1 MEKFLVVGCGGSGA
15 VTQAYIIDQLKAYLR
30 QVAPE
35 RTELPAAWQFVSV
48 DAPLSAEPGPAGL
61 ANVPQSGGQYVSV
74 GNSLHY
80 NQFEQGLSQ
89 QLARTGSL
97 GEISTWATSEP
108 ETLNLPIDRGA
119 GQRRALGRMLTIQ
132 NLEKIHDGLRS
143 AMDRLNRMETNAE
156 LNELNH
162 RITGRRSDVT
172 DSEPIALVIGSMA
185 GGSGASMV
193 FDIARLIS
201 TLPGNMPSRTA
212 IFMMSPEVFESLSE
226 DDRRGMWPN
235 SLAMFGEAFAAQ
247 TGASAAHDRA
257 IFKAM
262 GLSVT
267 PKSSSFA
274 RLFPIGARM
283 GGNRSKFGD
292 GSPAA
297 IYRGLGRALAALMTS
312 RKALGSFTQYTLG
325 NSGAI
330 EGSRSILGWGS
341 PSKFSWNDVPWG
353 SMGYAQ
359 LSMGRDRYAE
369 YAAQRL
375 ARSSFERLLEG
386 HLSADDPS
394 TGKEQLDK
402 RLFER
407 MPDFLAGC
415 RLPSQM
421 VGGLGA
427 SDVYPWLGSV
437 FGSSF
442 SAPAANEAVRNIRQ
456 TLPAGDGMKSKDW
469 ADLVRRRLSELGGP
483 VDQLLSGNA
492 YATVHKFADFF
503 ADQVIAEIE
512 RDLSRFGVPFV
523 EETIDRLAEMLQE
536 QLVPQLKNFVQAAA
550 GMNPMAPSPQLE
562 TLLQPLNARGTVN
575 NSAQIADN
583 IAASYSMQ
591 LTQYHLLQVAQILTD
606 VFDDFRASVLMR
618 LKRSL
623 ESVHK
628 DLDHDNER
636 KDVNLNLADVAT
648 SDPVAWPRDGEE
660 KIDDRFRSSANEILI
675 TETDKFPVDYEAH
688 MLGTMRA
695 TVPDLRTFEQA
706 VSSATREIIMGDW
719 DTQGGVK
726 APNNTLCPAS
736 GPESGPGNR
745 AGWVSK
751 HLTRPPYD
759 QGEKRDSRAATFD
772 PRLRPTDLI
781 ERTRLWISRPA
792 KPFSDFIGVDLR
804 SYLSRDAAS
813 NDAEYDGRVNRLHDA
828 FYKALHQARPLAAV
842 SSEMLNRVYGIGR
855 EQYHFNFSE
864 IPLDGLEAGARL
876 SEIIQ
881 NDTTRDEATITT
893 FESAFTTDNRVFSID
908 VFGSYPN
915 YSPVVFSSLF
925 PHIAEDW
932 NGRGGNSESFW
943 ELRRARPLP
952 AALPLTDDERRAMV
966 AGWHIG
972 VLTGRIYISGLGT
985 ADAAAHIFDDANNE
999 WVAFPPKLLTP
1010 PSKFRGNE
1018 DWMPAVIESV
1028 LLAYADVQSAPPG
1041 GRIGDSLRPY
1051 RLLRELYDDGA
1062 EAPTTGA
1069 VDHSVV
1075 KLLAE
1080 WLATGKDPQSDTGT
1094 SPHGSTVA
1102 ERKEK
1107 AEEILRGARAKAS
1120 HFLSGAGR
1128 SALPGARG
1136 NDRPW
1141 SYVVDRRIAAEMPL
1155 YRDLADDVDVMA
1167 ADLLKRLEE
1176 AAKLAENWGREPA
1189 MPPQP
1194 LITGADD
1201 PTRDSRP
1208 AGFGGGLI

>member
-30 QVAPE
+30 QVDPE

-48 DAPLSAEPGPAGL
+48 DAPLTAEPGPAGL

-97 GEISTWATSEP
+97 GEIATWATREP
-108 ETLNLPIDRGA
+108 ENLNLPIDRGA

-156 LNELNH
+156 LNELNYK
-162 RITGRRSDVT
+162 ITGRRSDVT

-193 FDIARLIS
+193 FDVARLIS

-235 SLAMFGEAFAAQ
+235 SLAMFGEAVAAQ
-247 TGASAAHDRA
+247 TGAAVAHDRA

-267 PKSSSFA
+267 PKNASFA

-341 PSKFSWNDVPWG
+341 PTKVSWNDIPWG

-386 HLSADDPS
+386 HLSPDDPS

-402 RLFER
+402 RLRER
-407 MPDFLAGC
+407 LPDFLAAC
-415 RLPSQM
+415 HLPGSMAGQ
-421 VGGLGA
+421 LRA
-427 SDVYPWLGSV
+427 ADVYPWLGSV
-437 FGSSF
+437 FGGSF

-456 TLPAGDGMKSKDW
+456 TLPAGDGMKSREW
-469 ADLVRRRLSELGGP
+469 ADLVRGRLEQCRSG
-483 VDQLLSGNA
+483 VDEMLSANA
-492 YATVHKFADFF
+492 YAAVHEFADFF
-503 ADQVIAEIE
+503 ADRVIAEIE
-512 RDLSRFGVPFV
+512 GDLSRYGVPFV
-523 EETIDRLAEMLQE
+523 EEIVDRLMEMFQE
-536 QLVPQLKNFVQAAA
+536 PLIPMIKSFAQSAA
-550 GMNPMAPSPQLE
+550 GMDPMAPSPQLE
-562 TLLQPLNARGTVN
+562 TLLQPLNGRGTVN

-583 IAASYSMQ
+583 IAASYTTQ
-591 LTQYHLLQVAQILTD
+591 LTQYHIVQVASLLAE
-606 VFDDFRASVLMR
+606 VLDDFRSSVLLR
-618 LKRSL
+618 LKREL
-623 ESVHK
+623 VSVHK

-636 KDVNLNLADVAT
+636 KDVSLNLADVAT

-675 TETDKFPVDYEAH
+675 TETDKFPADYEGH

-695 TVPDLRTFEQA
+695 TVPDLRTFPEA
-706 VSSATREIIMGDW
+706 VSAATREIIMGDW
-719 DTQGGVK
+719 DTQGGIK
-726 APNNTLCPAS
+726 APNDTLCPAT

-751 HLTRPPYD
+751 HLTRPPY
-759 QGEKRDSRAATFD
+759 GRSEKRDSRAASFN
-772 PRLRPTDLI
+772 PRLRPADLI
-781 ERTRLWISRPA
+781 KRTRLWIARPA

-804 SYLSRDAAS
+804 SYLTRAAAA
-813 NDAEYDGRVNRLHDA
+813 NDAEYDGRLNRLHDA

-842 SSEMLNRVYGIGR
+842 SSEMLNRVYGVGR

-864 IPLDGLEAGARL
+864 IPLDGLEAGSRL

-881 NDTTRDEATITT
+881 NDTTRDEATVTT

-985 ADAAAHIFDDANNE
+985 AAAAAHIFDDAQEE
-999 WVAFPPKLLTP
+999 WVPFPQKLLTP
-1010 PSKFRGNE
+1010 PTKFRGNE

-1028 LLAYADVQSAPPG
+1028 LLAYADVQTAPPG

-1062 EAPTTGA
+1062 EGPTTGA

-1075 KLLAE
+1075 KVLAE

-1094 SPHGSTVA
+1094 SPHGSTLA
-1102 ERKEK
+1102 ERKAK
-1107 AEEILRGARAKAS
+1107 AEEVLRTARAKAAN
-1120 HFLSGAGR
+1120 FLSATGR
-1128 SALPGARG
+1128 AALPGARPT
-1136 NDRPW
+1136 DRPW

-1155 YRDLADDVDVMA
+1155 YRDLADDVDYMA

-1176 AAKLAENWGREPA
+1176 AAVVAENWGREPVA
-1189 MPPQP
+1189 PPQP

-1201 PTRDSRP
+1201 PTLTSRP
-1208 AGFGGGLI
+1208 EGFGGGLI

>member
-30 QVAPE
+30 QVDPE

-48 DAPLSAEPGPAGL
+48 DAPLTAEPGPAGL
-61 ANVPQSGGQYVSV
+61 ANVPQAGGQYVSV

-97 GEISTWATSEP
+97 GEIATWATREP
-108 ETLNLPIDRGA
+108 ENLNLPIDRGA

-156 LNELNH
+156 LNELNYK
-162 RITGRRSDVT
+162 ITGRRSDVT

-193 FDIARLIS
+193 FDVARLIS

-235 SLAMFGEAFAAQ
+235 SLAMFGEAVAAQ
-247 TGASAAHDRA
+247 TGAAVAHDRA

-267 PKSSSFA
+267 PKNASFA

-341 PSKFSWNDVPWG
+341 PTKVSWNDIPWG

-386 HLSADDPS
+386 HLSPDDPS

-402 RLFER
+402 RLRER
-407 MPDFLAGC
+407 LPDFLAAC
-415 RLPSQM
+415 HLP
-421 VGGLGA
+421 GA
-427 SDVYPWLGSV
+427 MAGQLRAADVYPWLGSV
-437 FGSSF
+437 FGGSF

-456 TLPAGDGMKSKDW
+456 TLPAGDGMKSREW
-469 ADLVRRRLSELGGP
+469 ADLVRGRLEQCRSG
-483 VDQLLSGNA
+483 VDEMLSANA
-492 YATVHKFADFF
+492 YAAVHEFADFF
-503 ADQVIAEIE
+503 ADRVIAEIE
-512 RDLSRFGVPFV
+512 GDLSRYGVPFV
-523 EETIDRLAEMLQE
+523 EEIVDRLMEMLQE
-536 QLVPQLKNFVQAAA
+536 PLIPMIKSFAQSAA
-550 GMNPMAPSPQLE
+550 GMDPMAPSPQLE
-562 TLLQPLNARGTVN
+562 TLLQPLNGRGTVN

-583 IAASYSMQ
+583 IAASYTTQ
-591 LTQYHLLQVAQILTD
+591 LTQYHIVQVAGLLAE
-606 VFDDFRASVLMR
+606 VLDDFRGSVLLR

-623 ESVHK
+623 VSVHK
-628 DLDHDNER
+628 DLDHDNQR
-636 KDVNLNLADVAT
+636 KDVSLNLADVAT

-675 TETDKFPVDYEAH
+675 TETDKFPADYEAH

-695 TVPDLRTFEQA
+695 TVPDLRTFPEA
-706 VSSATREIIMGDW
+706 VSAATREIIMGEW
-719 DTQGGVK
+719 DTQGGIK
-726 APNNTLCPAS
+726 APNDTLCPAT

-751 HLTRPPYD
+751 HLTRPPYGR
-759 QGEKRDSRAATFD
+759 GEKRDSRAASFD
-772 PRLRPTDLI
+772 PRLRPADLI
-781 ERTRLWISRPA
+781 ERTRLWIARPA

-804 SYLSRDAAS
+804 SYLTRDAAS
-813 NDAEYDGRVNRLHDA
+813 NDAEYHGRLNRLHDA

-842 SSEMLNRVYGIGR
+842 SSEMLNRVYGVGR

-864 IPLDGLEAGARL
+864 IPLDGLEAGSRL

-881 NDTTRDEATITT
+881 NDTTRDDATVTT

-985 ADAAAHIFDDANNE
+985 ASAAAHIFDDAQEE
-999 WVAFPPKLLTP
+999 WVPFPQKLLTP
-1010 PSKFRGNE
+1010 PTKFRGNE

-1028 LLAYADVQSAPPG
+1028 LLAYADVQTAPPG

-1062 EAPTTGA
+1062 EGPTTGA

-1075 KLLAE
+1075 KVLAE

-1094 SPHGSTVA
+1094 SPHGSTLA
-1102 ERKEK
+1102 ERKAK
-1107 AEEILRGARAKAS
+1107 AEEVLRTARAKAAN
-1120 HFLSGAGR
+1120 FLSATGR
-1128 SALPGARG
+1128 AALPGARPT
-1136 NDRPW
+1136 DRPW

-1155 YRDLADDVDVMA
+1155 YRDLADDVDYMA

-1176 AAKLAENWGREPA
+1176 AAVVAENWGREPVA
-1189 MPPQP
+1189 SPQP

-1201 PTRDSRP
+1201 PTLTSRP
-1208 AGFGGGLI
+1208 EGFGGGLI

>member
-30 QVAPE
+30 QVDPE

-48 DAPLSAEPGPAGL
+48 DAPLTAEPGPAGL

-97 GEISTWATSEP
+97 GEIATWATREP
-108 ETLNLPIDRGA
+108 ENLNLPIDRGA

-156 LNELNH
+156 LNELNYK
-162 RITGRRSDVT
+162 ITGRRSDVT

-193 FDIARLIS
+193 FDVARLIS

-235 SLAMFGEAFAAQ
+235 SLAMFGEAVAAQ
-247 TGASAAHDRA
+247 TGAAVAHDRA

-267 PKSSSFA
+267 PKNASFA

-325 NSGAI
+325 NSGAS

-341 PSKFSWNDVPWG
+341 PTKVSWNDIPWG

-386 HLSADDPS
+386 HLSPDDPS

-402 RLFER
+402 RLRER
-407 MPDFLAGC
+407 LPDFLAAC
-415 RLPSQM
+415 HLPGSMAGQ
-421 VGGLGA
+421 LRA
-427 SDVYPWLGSV
+427 ADVYPWLGSV
-437 FGSSF
+437 FGGSF

-456 TLPAGDGMKSKDW
+456 TLPAGDGMKSREW
-469 ADLVRRRLSELGGP
+469 ADLVRGRLEQCRSG
-483 VDQLLSGNA
+483 VDEMLSANA
-492 YATVHKFADFF
+492 YAAVHEFADFF
-503 ADQVIAEIE
+503 ADRVIAEIE
-512 RDLSRFGVPFV
+512 GDLSRYGVPFV
-523 EETIDRLAEMLQE
+523 EEIVDRLMEMFQE
-536 QLVPQLKNFVQAAA
+536 PLIPMIKSFAQSAA
-550 GMNPMAPSPQLE
+550 GMDPMAPSPQLE
-562 TLLQPLNARGTVN
+562 TLLQPLNGRGTVN

-583 IAASYSMQ
+583 IAASYTTQ
-591 LTQYHLLQVAQILTD
+591 LTQYHIVQVASLLAE
-606 VFDDFRASVLMR
+606 VLDDFRSSVLLR
-618 LKRSL
+618 LKREL
-623 ESVHK
+623 VSVHK

-636 KDVNLNLADVAT
+636 KDVSLNLDVAT

-675 TETDKFPVDYEAH
+675 TETDKFPADYEGH

-695 TVPDLRTFEQA
+695 TVPDLRTFPEA
-706 VSSATREIIMGDW
+706 VSAAAREIIMGDW
-719 DTQGGVK
+719 DTQGGIK
-726 APNNTLCPAS
+726 APNDTLCPAT

-751 HLTRPPYD
+751 HLTRPPYGR
-759 QGEKRDSRAATFD
+759 GEKRDSRAASFN
-772 PRLRPTDLI
+772 PRLRPADLI
-781 ERTRLWISRPA
+781 ERTRLWIARPA

-804 SYLSRDAAS
+804 SYLTRAAAA
-813 NDAEYDGRVNRLHDA
+813 NDAEYDGRLNRLHDA

-842 SSEMLNRVYGIGR
+842 SSEMLNRVYGVGR

-864 IPLDGLEAGARL
+864 IPLDGLEAGSRL

-881 NDTTRDEATITT
+881 NDTTRDEATVTT

-985 ADAAAHIFDDANNE
+985 AAAAAHIFDDAQEE
-999 WVAFPPKLLTP
+999 WVPFPQKLLTP
-1010 PSKFRGNE
+1010 PTKFRGNE

-1028 LLAYADVQSAPPG
+1028 LLAYADVQTAPPG

-1062 EAPTTGA
+1062 EGPTTGA

-1075 KLLAE
+1075 KVLAE

-1094 SPHGSTVA
+1094 SPHGSTLA
-1102 ERKEK
+1102 ERKAK
-1107 AEEILRGARAKAS
+1107 AEEVLRTARAKAAN
-1120 HFLSGAGR
+1120 FLSATGR
-1128 SALPGARG
+1128 AALPGARPT
-1136 NDRPW
+1136 DRPW

-1155 YRDLADDVDVMA
+1155 YRDLADDVDYMA

-1176 AAKLAENWGREPA
+1176 AAVVAEDWGREPVA
-1189 MPPQP
+1189 PPQP

-1201 PTRDSRP
+1201 PTLTSRP
-1208 AGFGGGLI
+1208 EGFGGGLI

>member
-1 MEKFLVVGCGGSGA
+1 MVGCGGSGA

-1128 SALPGARG
+1128 SALPGAHG

-1201 PTRDSRP
+1201 PTHDSRP

>member
-30 QVAPE
+30 QVDPE

-48 DAPLSAEPGPAGL
+48 DAPLTAEPGPAGL

-97 GEISTWATSEP
+97 GEIATWATREP
-108 ETLNLPIDRGA
+108 ENLNLPIDRGA

-156 LNELNH
+156 LNELNYK
-162 RITGRRSDVT
+162 ITGRRSDVT

-193 FDIARLIS
+193 FDVARLIS

-235 SLAMFGEAFAAQ
+235 SLAMFGEAVAAQ
-247 TGASAAHDRA
+247 TGAAVAHDRA

-267 PKSSSFA
+267 PKNASFA

-341 PSKFSWNDVPWG
+341 PTKVSWNDIPWG

-386 HLSADDPS
+386 HLSPDDPS

-402 RLFER
+402 RLGER
-407 MPDFLAGC
+407 LPDFLAAC
-415 RLPSQM
+415 HLPGSMAGQ
-421 VGGLGA
+421 LRA
-427 SDVYPWLGSV
+427 ADVYPWLGSV
-437 FGSSF
+437 FGGSF

-456 TLPAGDGMKSKDW
+456 TLPAGDGMKSREW
-469 ADLVRRRLSELGGP
+469 ADLVRGRLEQCRSG
-483 VDQLLSGNA
+483 VDEMLSANA
-492 YATVHKFADFF
+492 YAAVHEFADFF
-503 ADQVIAEIE
+503 ADRVIAEIE
-512 RDLSRFGVPFV
+512 GDLSRYGVPFV
-523 EETIDRLAEMLQE
+523 EEIVDRLMEMFQE
-536 QLVPQLKNFVQAAA
+536 PLIPMIKSFAQSAA
-550 GMNPMAPSPQLE
+550 GMDPMAPSPQLE
-562 TLLQPLNARGTVN
+562 TLLQPLNGRGTVN

-583 IAASYSMQ
+583 IAASYTTQ
-591 LTQYHLLQVAQILTD
+591 LTQYHIVQVASLLAE
-606 VFDDFRASVLMR
+606 VLDDFRSSVLLR
-618 LKRSL
+618 LKREL
-623 ESVHK
+623 VSVHK

-636 KDVNLNLADVAT
+636 KDVSLNLADVAT

-675 TETDKFPVDYEAH
+675 TETDKFPADYEGH

-695 TVPDLRTFEQA
+695 TVPDLRTFPEA
-706 VSSATREIIMGDW
+706 VSAATREIIMGDW
-719 DTQGGVK
+719 DTQGGIK
-726 APNNTLCPAS
+726 APNDTLCPAT

-751 HLTRPPYD
+751 HLTRPPYGR
-759 QGEKRDSRAATFD
+759 GEKRDSRAASFN
-772 PRLRPTDLI
+772 PRLRPADLI
-781 ERTRLWISRPA
+781 ERTRLWIARPA

-804 SYLSRDAAS
+804 SYLTRAAAA
-813 NDAEYDGRVNRLHDA
+813 NDAEYDGRLNRLHDA

-842 SSEMLNRVYGIGR
+842 SSEMLNRVYGVGR

-864 IPLDGLEAGARL
+864 IPLDGLEAGSRL

-881 NDTTRDEATITT
+881 NDTTRDEATVTT

-985 ADAAAHIFDDANNE
+985 AAAAAHIFDDAQEE
-999 WVAFPPKLLTP
+999 WVPFPQKLLTP
-1010 PSKFRGNE
+1010 PTKFRGNE

-1028 LLAYADVQSAPPG
+1028 LLAYADVQTAPPG

-1062 EAPTTGA
+1062 EGPTTGA

-1075 KLLAE
+1075 KVLAE

-1094 SPHGSTVA
+1094 SPHGSTLA
-1102 ERKEK
+1102 ERKAK
-1107 AEEILRGARAKAS
+1107 AEEVLRTARAKAAN
-1120 HFLSGAGR
+1120 FLSATGR
-1128 SALPGARG
+1128 AALPGARPT
-1136 NDRPW
+1136 DRPW

-1155 YRDLADDVDVMA
+1155 YRDLADDVDYMA

-1176 AAKLAENWGREPA
+1176 AAVVAENWGREPVA
-1189 MPPQP
+1189 PPQP

-1201 PTRDSRP
+1201 PTLTSRP
-1208 AGFGGGLI
+1208 EGFGGGLI

>member
-30 QVAPE
+30 QVDPE

-48 DAPLSAEPGPAGL
+48 DAPLTAEPGPAGL
-61 ANVPQSGGQYVSV
+61 ANVPQAGGQYVSV

-97 GEISTWATSEP
+97 GEIATWATREP
-108 ETLNLPIDRGA
+108 ENLNLPIDRGA

-156 LNELNH
+156 LNELNYK
-162 RITGRRSDVT
+162 ITGRRSDVT

-193 FDIARLIS
+193 FDVARLIS

-235 SLAMFGEAFAAQ
+235 SLAMFGEAVAAQ
-247 TGASAAHDRA
+247 TGAAVAHDRA

-267 PKSSSFA
+267 PKNASFA

-312 RKALGSFTQYTLG
+312 RKALNSFTQYTLG

-341 PSKFSWNDVPWG
+341 PTKVSWNDIPWG

-386 HLSADDPS
+386 HLSSDDPS

-402 RLFER
+402 RLRER
-407 MPDFLAGC
+407 LPDFLAAC
-415 RLPSQM
+415 HLPGSMAGQLR
-421 VGGLGA
+421 VA
-427 SDVYPWLGSV
+427 DVYPWLGSV
-437 FGSSF
+437 FGGSF

-456 TLPAGDGMKSKDW
+456 TLPAGDGMKSREW
-469 ADLVRRRLSELGGP
+469 ADLVRGRLEQCRSG
-483 VDQLLSGNA
+483 VDKMLSDSA
-492 YATVHKFADFF
+492 YAAVHEFADFF
-503 ADQVIAEIE
+503 ADRVIAEIE
-512 RDLSRFGVPFV
+512 GDLSRYGVPFV
-523 EETIDRLAEMLQE
+523 EEIVDRLMEMLQE
-536 QLVPQLKNFVQAAA
+536 PLIPTIKSFAQSAA
-550 GMNPMAPSPQLE
+550 GMDPMAPSPQLE
-562 TLLQPLNARGTVN
+562 TLLQPLNGRGTVN

-583 IAASYSMQ
+583 IAASYTTQ
-591 LTQYHLLQVAQILTD
+591 LTQYHIVQVASLLAE
-606 VFDDFRASVLMR
+606 VLDDFRSSVLLR
-618 LKRSL
+618 LKREL
-623 ESVHK
+623 VSVHK

-636 KDVNLNLADVAT
+636 KDVSLNLADVAT

-675 TETDKFPVDYEAH
+675 TETDKFPADYEGH

-695 TVPDLRTFEQA
+695 TVPDLRTFPEA
-706 VSSATREIIMGDW
+706 VSAATREIIMGDW
-719 DTQGGVK
+719 DTQGGIK
-726 APNNTLCPAS
+726 APNDTLCPAT

-751 HLTRPPYD
+751 HLTRPPYGR
-759 QGEKRDSRAATFD
+759 GEKRDSRAASFN
-772 PRLRPTDLI
+772 PRLRPADLI
-781 ERTRLWISRPA
+781 ERTRLWIARPA

-804 SYLSRDAAS
+804 SYLTRAAAA
-813 NDAEYDGRVNRLHDA
+813 NDAEYDGRLNRLHDA

-842 SSEMLNRVYGIGR
+842 SSEMLNRVYGVGR

-864 IPLDGLEAGARL
+864 IPLDGLEAGSRL

-881 NDTTRDEATITT
+881 NDTTRDEATVTT

-985 ADAAAHIFDDANNE
+985 AAAAAHIFDDAQEE
-999 WVAFPPKLLTP
+999 WVPFPQKLLTP
-1010 PSKFRGNE
+1010 PTKFRGNE

-1028 LLAYADVQSAPPG
+1028 LLAYADVQTAPPG

-1062 EAPTTGA
+1062 EGPTTGA

-1075 KLLAE
+1075 KVLAE

-1094 SPHGSTVA
+1094 SPHGSTLA
-1102 ERKEK
+1102 ERKAK
-1107 AEEILRGARAKAS
+1107 AEEVLRTARAKAAN
-1120 HFLSGAGR
+1120 FLSATGR
-1128 SALPGARG
+1128 AALPGARPT
-1136 NDRPW
+1136 DRPW

-1155 YRDLADDVDVMA
+1155 YRDLADDVDYMA

-1176 AAKLAENWGREPA
+1176 AAVVAENWGREPVA
-1189 MPPQP
+1189 PPQP

-1201 PTRDSRP
+1201 PTLTSRP
-1208 AGFGGGLI
+1208 EGFGGGLI

>member
-772 PRLRPTDLI
+772 PRLRPADLI

-1201 PTRDSRP
+1201 PTHDSRP

>member
-30 QVAPE
+30 QVDPE

-48 DAPLSAEPGPAGL
+48 DAPLTAEPGPAGL
-61 ANVPQSGGQYVSV
+61 ANVPQAGGQYVSV

-97 GEISTWATSEP
+97 GEIATWATREP
-108 ETLNLPIDRGA
+108 ENLNLPIDRGA

-156 LNELNH
+156 LNELNYK
-162 RITGRRSDVT
+162 ITGRRSDVT

-193 FDIARLIS
+193 FDVARLIS

-235 SLAMFGEAFAAQ
+235 SLAMFGEAVAAQ
-247 TGASAAHDRA
+247 TGAAVSHDRA

-267 PKSSSFA
+267 PKNASFA

-341 PSKFSWNDVPWG
+341 PTKVSWNDIPWG

-386 HLSADDPS
+386 HLSPDDPS

-402 RLFER
+402 RLRER
-407 MPDFLAGC
+407 LPDFLAAC
-415 RLPSQM
+415 HLPGSMAGQ
-421 VGGLGA
+421 LRA
-427 SDVYPWLGSV
+427 ADVYPWLGSV
-437 FGSSF
+437 FGGSF

-456 TLPAGDGMKSKDW
+456 TLPAGDGMKSREW
-469 ADLVRRRLSELGGP
+469 ADLVRGRLEQCRSG
-483 VDQLLSGNA
+483 VDEMLSANA
-492 YATVHKFADFF
+492 YAAVHEFADFF
-503 ADQVIAEIE
+503 ADRVIAEIE
-512 RDLSRFGVPFV
+512 GDLSRYGVPFV
-523 EETIDRLAEMLQE
+523 EEIVDRLMEMFQE
-536 QLVPQLKNFVQAAA
+536 PLIPMIKSFAQSAA
-550 GMNPMAPSPQLE
+550 GMDPMAPSPQLE
-562 TLLQPLNARGTVN
+562 TLLQPLNGRGTVN

-583 IAASYSMQ
+583 IAASYTTQ
-591 LTQYHLLQVAQILTD
+591 LTQYHIVQVASLLAE
-606 VFDDFRASVLMR
+606 VLDDFRSSVLLR
-618 LKRSL
+618 LKREL
-623 ESVHK
+623 VSVHK

-636 KDVNLNLADVAT
+636 KDVSLNLADVAT

-675 TETDKFPVDYEAH
+675 TETDKFPADYEGH

-695 TVPDLRTFEQA
+695 TVPDLRTFPEA
-706 VSSATREIIMGDW
+706 VSAATREIIMGDW
-719 DTQGGVK
+719 DTQGGIK
-726 APNNTLCPAS
+726 APNDTLCPAT

-751 HLTRPPYD
+751 HLTRPPYGR
-759 QGEKRDSRAATFD
+759 GEKRDSRAASFN
-772 PRLRPTDLI
+772 PRLRPADLI
-781 ERTRLWISRPA
+781 ERTRLWIARPA

-804 SYLSRDAAS
+804 SYLTRGAAA
-813 NDAEYDGRVNRLHDA
+813 NDAEYDGRLNRLHDA

-842 SSEMLNRVYGIGR
+842 SSEMLNRVYGVGR

-864 IPLDGLEAGARL
+864 IPLDGLEAGSRL

-881 NDTTRDEATITT
+881 NDTTRDDATVTT

-985 ADAAAHIFDDANNE
+985 ASAAAHIFDDAQEE
-999 WVAFPPKLLTP
+999 WVPFPQKLLTP
-1010 PSKFRGNE
+1010 PTKFRGNE

-1028 LLAYADVQSAPPG
+1028 LLAYADVQTAPPG

-1062 EAPTTGA
+1062 EGPTTGA

-1075 KLLAE
+1075 KVLAE

-1094 SPHGSTVA
+1094 SPHGSTLA
-1102 ERKEK
+1102 ERKAK
-1107 AEEILRGARAKAS
+1107 AEEVLRTARAKAAN
-1120 HFLSGAGR
+1120 FLSATGR
-1128 SALPGARG
+1128 AALPGARPT
-1136 NDRPW
+1136 DRPW

-1155 YRDLADDVDVMA
+1155 YRDLADDVDYMA

-1176 AAKLAENWGREPA
+1176 AAVVAENWGREPVA
-1189 MPPQP
+1189 PPQP

-1201 PTRDSRP
+1201 PTLTSRP
-1208 AGFGGGLI
+1208 EGFGGGLI

>member
-30 QVAPE
+30 QVDPE

-48 DAPLSAEPGPAGL
+48 DAPLTAEPGPAGL
-61 ANVPQSGGQYVSV
+61 ANVPQAGGQYVSV

-97 GEISTWATSEP
+97 GEIATWATREP
-108 ETLNLPIDRGA
+108 ENLNLPIDRGA

-156 LNELNH
+156 LNELNYK
-162 RITGRRSDVT
+162 ITGRRSDVT

-193 FDIARLIS
+193 FDVARLIS

-235 SLAMFGEAFAAQ
+235 SLAMFGEAVAAQ
-247 TGASAAHDRA
+247 TGAAVSHDRA

-267 PKSSSFA
+267 PKNASFA

-341 PSKFSWNDVPWG
+341 PTKVSWNDIPWG

-359 LSMGRDRYAE
+359 LSMGRDQYAE

-386 HLSADDPS
+386 HLSPDDPS

-402 RLFER
+402 RLRER
-407 MPDFLAGC
+407 LPDFLAAC
-415 RLPSQM
+415 HLPGSMAGQ
-421 VGGLGA
+421 LRA
-427 SDVYPWLGSV
+427 ADVYPWLGSV
-437 FGSSF
+437 FGGSF

-456 TLPAGDGMKSKDW
+456 TLPAGDGMKSREW
-469 ADLVRRRLSELGGP
+469 ADLVRGRLEQCRSG
-483 VDQLLSGNA
+483 VDEMLSANA
-492 YATVHKFADFF
+492 YAAVHEFADFF
-503 ADQVIAEIE
+503 ADRVIAEIE
-512 RDLSRFGVPFV
+512 GDLSRYGVPFV
-523 EETIDRLAEMLQE
+523 EEIVDRLMEMFQE
-536 QLVPQLKNFVQAAA
+536 PLIPMIKSFAQSAA
-550 GMNPMAPSPQLE
+550 GMDPMAPSPQLE
-562 TLLQPLNARGTVN
+562 TLLQPLNGRGTVN

-583 IAASYSMQ
+583 IAASYTTQ
-591 LTQYHLLQVAQILTD
+591 LTQYHIVQVASLLAE
-606 VFDDFRASVLMR
+606 VLDDFRSSVLLR
-618 LKRSL
+618 LKREL
-623 ESVHK
+623 VSVHK

-636 KDVNLNLADVAT
+636 KDVSLNLADVAT

-675 TETDKFPVDYEAH
+675 TETDKFPADYEGH

-695 TVPDLRTFEQA
+695 TVPDLRTFPEA
-706 VSSATREIIMGDW
+706 VSAATREIIMGDW
-719 DTQGGVK
+719 DTQGGIK
-726 APNNTLCPAS
+726 APNDTLCPAT

-751 HLTRPPYD
+751 HLTRPPYGR
-759 QGEKRDSRAATFD
+759 GEKRDSRAASFN
-772 PRLRPTDLI
+772 PRLRPADLI
-781 ERTRLWISRPA
+781 ERTRLWIARPA

-804 SYLSRDAAS
+804 SYLTRGAAA
-813 NDAEYDGRVNRLHDA
+813 NDAEYDGRLNRLHDA

-842 SSEMLNRVYGIGR
+842 SSEMLNRVYGVGR

-864 IPLDGLEAGARL
+864 IPLDGLEAGSRL

-881 NDTTRDEATITT
+881 NDTTRDDATVTT

-985 ADAAAHIFDDANNE
+985 ASAAAHIFDDAQEE
-999 WVAFPPKLLTP
+999 WVPFPQKLLTP
-1010 PSKFRGNE
+1010 PTKFRGNE

-1028 LLAYADVQSAPPG
+1028 LLAYADVQTAPPG

-1062 EAPTTGA
+1062 EGPTTGA

-1075 KLLAE
+1075 KVLAE

-1094 SPHGSTVA
+1094 SPHGSTLA
-1102 ERKEK
+1102 ERKAK
-1107 AEEILRGARAKAS
+1107 AEEVLRTARAKAAN
-1120 HFLSGAGR
+1120 FLSATGR
-1128 SALPGARG
+1128 AALPGARPT
-1136 NDRPW
+1136 DRPW

-1155 YRDLADDVDVMA
+1155 YRDLADDVDYMA

-1176 AAKLAENWGREPA
+1176 AAVVAENWGREPVA
-1189 MPPQP
+1189 PPQP

-1201 PTRDSRP
+1201 PTLTSRP
-1208 AGFGGGLI
+1208 EGFGGGLI

>member
-1 MEKFLVVGCGGSGA
+1 MVGCGGSGA

-1201 PTRDSRP
+1201 PTCDSRP

>member
-30 QVAPE
+30 QVDPE

-48 DAPLSAEPGPAGL
+48 DAPLTAEPGPAGL

-97 GEISTWATSEP
+97 GEIATWATREP
-108 ETLNLPIDRGA
+108 ENLNLPIDRGA

-156 LNELNH
+156 LNELNYK
-162 RITGRRSDVT
+162 ITGRRSDVT

-193 FDIARLIS
+193 FDVARLIS

-235 SLAMFGEAFAAQ
+235 SLAMFGEAVAAQ
-247 TGASAAHDRA
+247 TGAAVAHDRA

-267 PKSSSFA
+267 PKNASFA

-341 PSKFSWNDVPWG
+341 PTKVSWNDIPWG

-386 HLSADDPS
+386 HLSPDDPS

-402 RLFER
+402 RLRER
-407 MPDFLAGC
+407 LPDFLAAC
-415 RLPSQM
+415 HLPGSMAGQ
-421 VGGLGA
+421 LRA
-427 SDVYPWLGSV
+427 ADVYPWLGSV
-437 FGSSF
+437 FGGSF

-456 TLPAGDGMKSKDW
+456 TLPAGDGMKSREW
-469 ADLVRRRLSELGGP
+469 ADLVRGRLEQCRSG
-483 VDQLLSGNA
+483 VDEMLSANA
-492 YATVHKFADFF
+492 YAAVHEFADFF
-503 ADQVIAEIE
+503 ADRVIAEIE
-512 RDLSRFGVPFV
+512 GDLSRYGVPFV
-523 EETIDRLAEMLQE
+523 EEIVDRLMEMFQE
-536 QLVPQLKNFVQAAA
+536 PLIPMIKSFAQSAA
-550 GMNPMAPSPQLE
+550 GMDPMAPSPQLE
-562 TLLQPLNARGTVN
+562 TLLQPLNGRGTVN

-583 IAASYSMQ
+583 IAASYTTQ
-591 LTQYHLLQVAQILTD
+591 LTQYHIVQVASLLAE
-606 VFDDFRASVLMR
+606 VLDDFRSSVLLR
-618 LKRSL
+618 LKREL
-623 ESVHK
+623 VSVHK

-636 KDVNLNLADVAT
+636 KDVSLNLADVAT

-675 TETDKFPVDYEAH
+675 TETDKFPADYEGH

-695 TVPDLRTFEQA
+695 TVPDLRTFPEA
-706 VSSATREIIMGDW
+706 VSAATREIIMGDW
-719 DTQGGVK
+719 DTQGGIK
-726 APNNTLCPAS
+726 APNDTLCPAT

-751 HLTRPPYD
+751 HLTRPPYGR
-759 QGEKRDSRAATFD
+759 GEKRDSRAASFN
-772 PRLRPTDLI
+772 PRLRPADLI
-781 ERTRLWISRPA
+781 ERTRLWIARPA

-804 SYLSRDAAS
+804 SYLTRAAAA
-813 NDAEYDGRVNRLHDA
+813 NDAEYDGRLNRLHDA

-842 SSEMLNRVYGIGR
+842 SSEMLNRVYGVGR

-864 IPLDGLEAGARL
+864 IPLDGLEAGSRL

-881 NDTTRDEATITT
+881 NDTTRDEATVTT

-952 AALPLTDDERRAMV
+952 AALPLTNDERRAMV

-985 ADAAAHIFDDANNE
+985 AAAAAHIFDDAQEE
-999 WVAFPPKLLTP
+999 WVPFPQKLLTP
-1010 PSKFRGNE
+1010 PTKFRGNE

-1028 LLAYADVQSAPPG
+1028 LLAYADVQTAPPG

-1062 EAPTTGA
+1062 EGPTTGA

-1075 KLLAE
+1075 KVLAE

-1094 SPHGSTVA
+1094 SPHGSTLA
-1102 ERKEK
+1102 ERKAK
-1107 AEEILRGARAKAS
+1107 AEEVLRTARAKAAN
-1120 HFLSGAGR
+1120 FLSATGR
-1128 SALPGARG
+1128 AALPGARPT
-1136 NDRPW
+1136 DRPW

-1155 YRDLADDVDVMA
+1155 YRDLADDVDYMA

-1176 AAKLAENWGREPA
+1176 AAVVAEDWGREPVA
-1189 MPPQP
+1189 PPQP

-1201 PTRDSRP
+1201 PTLTSRP
-1208 AGFGGGLI
+1208 EGFGGGLI

>member
-1 MEKFLVVGCGGSGA
+1 MVGCGGSGA

-30 QVAPE
+30 QVDPE
-35 RTELPAAWQFVSV
+35 RTELPAAWQFVSI
-48 DAPLSAEPGPAGL
+48 DAPLTAEPGPAGL
-61 ANVPQSGGQYVSV
+61 ANVPQAGGQYIGV

-97 GEISTWATSEP
+97 GEIATWATSEP
-108 ETLNLPIDRGA
+108 ESLNLPIDRGA

-156 LNELNH
+156 LNELNYK
-162 RITGRRSDVT
+162 ISGRRSDVT
-172 DSEPIALVIGSMA
+172 DSEPIALIIGSMA

-193 FDIARLIS
+193 FDVARLIS

-212 IFMMSPEVFESLSE
+212 VFMMSPEVFESLSE

-235 SLAMFGEAFAAQ
+235 SLAMFGEA
-247 TGASAAHDRA
+247 SVVHDRA

-267 PKSSSFA
+267 PKAASFA

-292 GSPAA
+292 GTPAA

-312 RKALGSFTQYTLG
+312 SKALNSFTQYTLG
-325 NSGAI
+325 NSGVI

-341 PSKFSWNDVPWG
+341 PTKMTWSDIPWG

-402 RLFER
+402 RLHER
-407 MPDFLAGC
+407 MPEFLGNC
-415 RLPSQM
+415 LLPLQM
-421 VGGLGA
+421 SGRLGA
-427 SDVYPWLGSV
+427 NDVYPWLASV
-437 FGSSF
+437 FGHSF
-442 SAPAANEAVRNIRQ
+442 SAPAANEAVRSIRQ
-456 TLPAGDGMKSKDW
+456 ALPAGDGMKSKDW
-469 ADLVRRRLSELGGP
+469 ADLVRSRLQDFAGP
-483 VDQLLSGNA
+483 VDKLLTDRA
-492 YATVHKFADFF
+492 YETVHRFADEF
-503 ADQVIAEIE
+503 ADRVIGEVE
-512 RDLSRFGVPFV
+512 KDLSRYGVPFV
-523 EETIDRLAEMLQE
+523 EEVVDRLAEMLQE
-536 QLVPQLKNFVQAAA
+536 QLVPQLRVFVQSAA
-550 GMNPMAPSPQLE
+550 GMNPMAPTQQLE

-575 NSAQIADN
+575 GSAQIADN
-583 IAASYSMQ
+583 IAASYS
-591 LTQYHLLQVAQILTD
+591 TRFSQYHLLQVAQVLTD
-606 VFDDFRASVLMR
+606 VLDDFRGSVLVR

-623 ESVHK
+623 ENVHA

-675 TETDKFPVDYEAH
+675 TETDKFASDYEAH
-688 MLGTMRA
+688 MLGTMQA
-695 TVPDLRTFEQA
+695 TVRDLRTFDEA
-706 VSSATREIIMGDW
+706 RSAATHEIIMGDW

-726 APNNTLCPAS
+726 APNNTLCPAL

-751 HLTRPPYD
+751 HLTRPPRD
-759 QGEKRDSRAATFD
+759 AGEKRESRAATFE
-772 PRLRPTDLI
+772 PRLRPADLI
-781 ERTRLWISRPA
+781 ERTRMWIARPA

-804 SYLSRDAAS
+804 SYLTRDAAA
-813 NDAEYDGRVNRLHDA
+813 NDAEYDSRVNRLHDA

-876 SEIIQ
+876 AEIIQ
-881 NDTTRDEATITT
+881 NDSTRDEATITT
-893 FESAFTTDNRVFSID
+893 FEKAITTDKRVFSID

-932 NGRGGNSESFW
+932 IGRGGNSESFW

-985 ADAAAHIFDDANNE
+985 AAAAAHIFDDAQNE
-999 WVAFPPKLLTP
+999 WVPFPPKLLTP

-1028 LLAYADVQSAPPG
+1028 LLAYADVQSAPAG

-1051 RLLRELYDDGA
+1051 RLLRELYDDGV
-1062 EAPTTGA
+1062 EGPTTGA
-1069 VDHSVV
+1069 LDHSVV
-1075 KLLAE
+1075 KILAE
-1080 WLATGKDPQSDTGT
+1080 WLATGKDPQSESGV
-1094 SPHGSTVA
+1094 SPHGATLE
-1102 ERKEK
+1102 ERKAK
-1107 AEEILRGARAKAS
+1107 AGEILRGARAKAS

-1136 NDRPW
+1136 TDRPW
-1141 SYVVDRRIAAEMPL
+1141 SYVVDRRYAAEMPL
-1155 YRDLADDVDVMA
+1155 YRDLADDVDYMA
-1167 ADLLKRLEE
+1167 AELLKRLEE
-1176 AAKLAENWGREPA
+1176 AVPMAENWGRDPIA
-1189 MPPQP
+1189 APQP

-1201 PTRDSRP
+1201 PTIDSRP
-1208 AGFGGGLI
+1208 TGFGGGLI

>member
-30 QVAPE
+30 QVDPE

-48 DAPLSAEPGPAGL
+48 DAPLTAEPGPAGL

-97 GEISTWATSEP
+97 GEIATWATREP
-108 ETLNLPIDRGA
+108 ENLNLPIDRGA

-156 LNELNH
+156 LNELNYK
-162 RITGRRSDVT
+162 ITGRRSDVT

-193 FDIARLIS
+193 FDVARLIS

-235 SLAMFGEAFAAQ
+235 SLAMFGEAVAAQ
-247 TGASAAHDRA
+247 TGAAVAHDRA

-267 PKSSSFA
+267 PKNASFA

-341 PSKFSWNDVPWG
+341 PTKVSWKDIPWG

-386 HLSADDPS
+386 HLSPDDPS

-402 RLFER
+402 RLRER
-407 MPDFLAGC
+407 LPDFLAAC
-415 RLPSQM
+415 HLPGSMAGQ
-421 VGGLGA
+421 LRA
-427 SDVYPWLGSV
+427 ADVYPWLGSV
-437 FGSSF
+437 FGGSF

-456 TLPAGDGMKSKDW
+456 TLPAGDGMKSREW
-469 ADLVRRRLSELGGP
+469 ADLVRGRLEQCRSG
-483 VDQLLSGNA
+483 VDEMLSANA
-492 YATVHKFADFF
+492 YAAVHEFADFF
-503 ADQVIAEIE
+503 ADRVIAEIE
-512 RDLSRFGVPFV
+512 GDLSRYGVPFV
-523 EETIDRLAEMLQE
+523 EEIVDRLMEMFQE
-536 QLVPQLKNFVQAAA
+536 PLIPMIKSFAQSAA
-550 GMNPMAPSPQLE
+550 GMDPMAPSPQLE
-562 TLLQPLNARGTVN
+562 TLLQPLNGRGTVN

-583 IAASYSMQ
+583 IAASYTTQ
-591 LTQYHLLQVAQILTD
+591 LTQYHIVQVASLLAE
-606 VFDDFRASVLMR
+606 VLDDFRSSVLLR
-618 LKRSL
+618 LKREL
-623 ESVHK
+623 VSVHK

-636 KDVNLNLADVAT
+636 KDVSLNLADVAT

-675 TETDKFPVDYEAH
+675 TETDKFPVDYEGH

-695 TVPDLRTFEQA
+695 TVPDLRTFPEA
-706 VSSATREIIMGDW
+706 VSAATREIIMGDW
-719 DTQGGVK
+719 DTQGGIK
-726 APNNTLCPAS
+726 APNDTLCPAT

-751 HLTRPPYD
+751 HLTRPPYGR
-759 QGEKRDSRAATFD
+759 GEKRDSRAASFN
-772 PRLRPTDLI
+772 PRLRPADLI
-781 ERTRLWISRPA
+781 ERTRLWIARPA

-804 SYLSRDAAS
+804 SYLTRAAAS
-813 NDAEYDGRVNRLHDA
+813 NDAEYHGRLNRLHDA

-842 SSEMLNRVYGIGR
+842 SSEMLNRVYGVGR

-864 IPLDGLEAGARL
+864 IPLDGLEAGSRL

-881 NDTTRDEATITT
+881 NDTTRDDATVTT

-985 ADAAAHIFDDANNE
+985 AAAAAHIFDDAQEE
-999 WVAFPPKLLTP
+999 WVPFPQKLLTP
-1010 PSKFRGNE
+1010 PTKFRGNE

-1028 LLAYADVQSAPPG
+1028 LLAYADVQTAPPG

-1062 EAPTTGA
+1062 EGPTTGA

-1075 KLLAE
+1075 KVLAE

-1094 SPHGSTVA
+1094 SPHGSTLA
-1102 ERKEK
+1102 ERKAK
-1107 AEEILRGARAKAS
+1107 AEEVLRTARVKAAN
-1120 HFLSGAGR
+1120 FLSATGR
-1128 SALPGARG
+1128 AALPGARPT
-1136 NDRPW
+1136 DRPW

-1155 YRDLADDVDVMA
+1155 YRDLADDVDYMA

-1176 AAKLAENWGREPA
+1176 AAVVAENWGREPVA
-1189 MPPQP
+1189 PPQP

-1201 PTRDSRP
+1201 PTLTSRP
-1208 AGFGGGLI
+1208 EGFGGGLI

>member
-1 MEKFLVVGCGGSGA
+1 MVGCGGSGA

>member
-30 QVAPE
+30 QVDPE

-48 DAPLSAEPGPAGL
+48 DAPLTAEPGPAGL

-97 GEISTWATSEP
+97 GEIATWATREP
-108 ETLNLPIDRGA
+108 ENLNLPIDRGA

-156 LNELNH
+156 LNELNYK
-162 RITGRRSDVT
+162 ITGRRSDVT

-193 FDIARLIS
+193 FDVARLIS

-235 SLAMFGEAFAAQ
+235 SLAMFGEAVAAQ
-247 TGASAAHDRA
+247 TGAAVAHDRA

-267 PKSSSFA
+267 PKNASFA

-325 NSGAI
+325 NSGAS

-341 PSKFSWNDVPWG
+341 PTKVSWNDIPWG

-386 HLSADDPS
+386 HLSPDDPS

-402 RLFER
+402 RLRER
-407 MPDFLAGC
+407 LPDFLAAC
-415 RLPSQM
+415 HLPGSMAGQ
-421 VGGLGA
+421 LRA
-427 SDVYPWLGSV
+427 ADVYPWLGSV
-437 FGSSF
+437 FGGSF

-456 TLPAGDGMKSKDW
+456 TLPAGDGMKSREW
-469 ADLVRRRLSELGGP
+469 ADLVRGRLEQCRSG
-483 VDQLLSGNA
+483 VDEMLSANA
-492 YATVHKFADFF
+492 YAAVHEFADFF
-503 ADQVIAEIE
+503 ADRVIAEIE
-512 RDLSRFGVPFV
+512 GDLSRYGVPFV
-523 EETIDRLAEMLQE
+523 EEIVDRLMEMFQE
-536 QLVPQLKNFVQAAA
+536 PLIPMIKSFAQSAA
-550 GMNPMAPSPQLE
+550 GMDPMAPSPQLE
-562 TLLQPLNARGTVN
+562 TLLQPLNGRGTVN

-583 IAASYSMQ
+583 IAASYTTQ
-591 LTQYHLLQVAQILTD
+591 LTQYHIVQVASLLAE
-606 VFDDFRASVLMR
+606 VLDDFRSSVLLR
-618 LKRSL
+618 LKREL
-623 ESVHK
+623 VSVHK

-636 KDVNLNLADVAT
+636 KDVSLNLADVAT

-675 TETDKFPVDYEAH
+675 TETDKFPADYEGH

-695 TVPDLRTFEQA
+695 TVPDLRTFPEA
-706 VSSATREIIMGDW
+706 VSAATREIIMGDW
-719 DTQGGVK
+719 DTQGGIK
-726 APNNTLCPAS
+726 APNDTLCPAT

-751 HLTRPPYD
+751 HLTRPPYGR
-759 QGEKRDSRAATFD
+759 GEKRDSRAASFN
-772 PRLRPTDLI
+772 PRLRPADLI
-781 ERTRLWISRPA
+781 ERTRLWIARPA

-804 SYLSRDAAS
+804 SYLTRAAAA
-813 NDAEYDGRVNRLHDA
+813 NDAEYDGRLNRLHDA

-842 SSEMLNRVYGIGR
+842 SSEMLNRVYGVGR

-864 IPLDGLEAGARL
+864 IPLDGLEAGSRL

-881 NDTTRDEATITT
+881 NDTTRDEATVTT

-952 AALPLTDDERRAMV
+952 AALPLTNDERRAMV

-985 ADAAAHIFDDANNE
+985 AAAAAHIFDDAQEE
-999 WVAFPPKLLTP
+999 WVPFPQKLLTP
-1010 PSKFRGNE
+1010 PTKFRGNE

-1028 LLAYADVQSAPPG
+1028 LLAYADVQTAPPG

-1062 EAPTTGA
+1062 EGPTTGA

-1075 KLLAE
+1075 KVLAE

-1094 SPHGSTVA
+1094 SPHGSTLA
-1102 ERKEK
+1102 ERKAK
-1107 AEEILRGARAKAS
+1107 AEEVLRTARAKAAN
-1120 HFLSGAGR
+1120 FLSATGR
-1128 SALPGARG
+1128 AALPGARPT
-1136 NDRPW
+1136 DRPW

-1155 YRDLADDVDVMA
+1155 YRDLADDVDYMA

-1176 AAKLAENWGREPA
+1176 AAVVAEDWGREPVA
-1189 MPPQP
+1189 PPQP
-1194 LITGADD
+1194 LITGAND
-1201 PTRDSRP
+1201 PTLTSRP
-1208 AGFGGGLI
+1208 EGFGGGLI